1 MSVEELKELENSE
14 LAKTVLSKSKDLRDL
29 IKEKGSG
36 AIANVK
42 NKYKNKNKNKNDDDI
57 PKFASG
63 GIVPDSDSRISG
75 FADKILTRQ
84 NPGEMNLNKRQ
95 QKNLFGFISRLDGGM
110 SAKLSIDKGMSSN
123 DKLSAIINGSTDEK
137 AVKSTRKA
145 GIGAGIFTLLS
156 QMNHT
161 MASTLKLLGGND
173 KGELD
178 EKNEET
184 IAGQLNGISAGG
196 GGDGKDGKDDKK
208 GGWFNPGLLML
219 GIQAVGAIGSAIGIG
234 KRFKHEG
241 AVSGMGSLTGL
252 EDEANSVYNAD
263 GTKKSDFQVIGDRI
277 TRETRRG
284 IIMGGEKEIVKNA
297 GKGLKNTQIASLG
310 KKMISNSKRLYTAF
324 SKGGAKGGFKA
335 IHRMSKQAAKST
347 LDSVAKSFKTNIV
360 NFFTNSKV
368 LSKLKISEKV
378 AKKLGV
384 EIGERAATNVARE
397 TTKAAGKKGILGAL
411 KSVPI
416 GGWIFAAADILWQIA
431 EGYNLAGRYFDV
443 SPEDVT
449 PTMRTVSMIVKG
461 VKALI
466 VNLLSISG
474 LGIAIGIGIEL
485 IIPDKWL
492 VEKIY
497 NIVSSKEEKEAR
509 DEAQRRQKEAAK
521 EMGITAEGLS
531 EAQNHSTFTKM
542 TTGIQTFGSKL
553 FGKGKSYKQISD
565 EKTLKKINKQRKASN
580 LDELSYNEY
589 KSKDSIR
596 YKSSILNKIRS
607 LKADSPISDF
617 NYIKENFD
625 NLIASG
631 NVDSIK
637 EVVEA
642 AKEKDIDLP
651 PLTND
656 IGTLTPAFRKK
667 WEALL
672 NDPEII
678 AAEINPKVNGARRP
692 LATQFAL
699 YTKGRADPSVLDIAA
714 KAAGFKEGKDFW
726 SDQTKKVTWTL
737 KSNHLGGNALDI
749 DTRNL
754 SKEQLEL
761 LGRKAKEY
769 GIEWGGFWHRQRKD
783 EPHFEDAKPV
793 QSFSRGGI
801 VSGKRDMLYGDKVKA
816 RLNPKEMVLNE
827 TQQAGLFSLIKSAEN
842 KLMSSGQ
849 SIRATFKNPFIKDT
863 EMTNEMI
870 DKALLIQS
878 KIYEEQKRHNN
889 IAEKFFEALIKMIA
903 TSMNTPNPNIGYGNR
918 RNTEESF
925 SDSLIAGAKAIA
937 AGL

>member
-1 MSVEELKELENSE
+1 
-14 LAKTVLSKSKDLRDL
+14 
-29 IKEKGSG
+29 
-36 AIANVK
+36 
-42 NKYKNKNKNKNDDDI
+42 
-57 PKFASG
+57 
-63 GIVPDSDSRISG
+63 
-75 FADKILTRQ
+75 
-84 NPGEMNLNKRQ
+84 MNLNKRQ

-123 DKLSAIINGSTDEK
+123 DKLSAIITGSTDEK
-137 AVKSTRKA
+137 AVKSTKKA

-196 GGDGKDGKDDKK
+196 GGDGKGDKKDDKK

-284 IIMGGEKEIVKNA
+284 IIMGGEKEIVKSA

-310 KKMISNSKRLYTAF
+310 KKMISDSKRLYTAF

-335 IHRMSKQAAKST
+335 IHRMSKQAAKNT

-443 SPEDVT
+443 SPDDVT

-617 NYIKENFD
+617 NYIKENFN

-656 IGTLTPAFRKK
+656 IDTLTPAFRKK

-692 LATQFAL
+692 LATQLAL

-714 KAAGFKEGKDFW
+714 KAAGFKKGKNFW
-726 SDQTKKVTWTL
+726 ADQTKKVTWTL

-769 GIEWGGFWHRQRKD
+769 GIEWGGFWNKQRKD

-793 QSFSRGGI
+793 QTFSRGGI

-816 RLNPKEMVLNE
+816 RLNPKEMILNE